1 MISQNDIFKLLYRIK
16 CMDFNFFKTE
26 FMGDSNIGLYGFATN
41 DYCFLGRTPRKRIL
55 NNMKKALGVDVLT
68 STISGSDLVGLFSA
82 GNNNGV
88 LVTSIVYDYELKKI
102 KEMFDINVE
111 VLKSKETA
119 LGNLILCN
127 DKGCI
132 ISKSLKRFKGQIED
146 ILNCDVEIGKV
157 SKLEIVGSAA
167 LANNSGCLCH
177 REASEKEMEN
187 IEHILGVKADVGTV
201 SYGSPFVKSGLIVND
216 NGVVFSNSSTGA
228 EIGRVEEVF
237 K

>member
-1 MISQNDIFKLLYRIK
+1 
-16 CMDFNFFKTE
+16 
-26 FMGDSNIGLYGFATN
+26 MGDPNIGLHGFATN
-41 DYCFLGRTPRKRIL
+41 DYCFLGRMPQKGVLRTL
-55 NNMKKALGVDVLT
+55 NKTLGVDVLI
-68 STISGSDLVGLFSA
+68 STISGSDLVGIFSA
-82 GNNNGV
+82 GNNNGL
-88 LVTSIVYDYELKKI
+88 LVTKIVYDYELKKI

-111 VLKSKETA
+111 ILKSKETA

-146 ILNCDVEIGKV
+146 ILSCEVEIGRV

-177 REASEKEMEN
+177 REASEKEMEK
-187 IEHILGVKADVGTV
+187 IEHALGVKADVGTV

-216 NGVVFSNSSTGA
+216 NGAVFSNSSTGA
-228 EIGRVEEVF
+228 EIGRIEEVF
-237 K
+237 E